1 VPPGPVQYHTAMRR
15 RPLPSLVL
23 FARVPREGRVKT
35 RLAPLLTAAGA
46 LRLYRAF
53 LEDASRSYGAGT
65 LWAPVLAAEPDP
77 GDPAIAPLFPPP
89 WRRER
94 QRGET
99 LGEKLTAAFE
109 REFRGGA
116 PAAIAVGSDH
126 PSLSRELLEET
137 LGRVLAGAAAAAIPA
152 EDGGYCAIAL
162 SAGAP
167 WMDAF
172 RDVPWS
178 TPDVLAVTRDRL
190 AARGAELDL
199 VSGGYDVDRPE
210 DVGRLR
216 RDLALRDP
224 EAADFPRA
232 TALALTELP

>member
-1 VPPGPVQYHTAMRR
+1 MTGGNY
-15 RPLPSLVL
+15 
-23 FARVPREGRVKT
+23 
-35 RLAPLLTAAGA
+35 
-46 LRLYRAF
+46 
-53 LEDASRSYGAGT
+53 
-65 LWAPVLAAEPDP
+65 PVLGVPSPASFPDAVQAE
-77 GDPAIAPLFPPP
+77 I
-89 WRRER
+89 
-94 QRGET
+94 
-99 LGEKLTAAFE
+99 
-109 REFRGGA
+109 
-116 PAAIAVGSDH
+116 
-126 PSLSRELLEET
+126 
-137 LGRVLAGAAAAAIPA
+137 AAAIPA